1 MNSIQCE
8 AYEIAGMVAAAT
20 FHGWRVNVLT
30 DGSVNFDPPDGE
42 RDAGEIRKVR
52 ARLLL
57 AAFLAKEQF
66 LGHHDEEAG
75 TAACDAAARELAA
88 AFDTEIDLWR
98 HLVAEGEKVRAIMDG
113 RASQIDQLAAF
124 LITSAGK
131 RH

>member
-8 AYEIAGMVAAAT
+8 AYEIAGMVAVAT

-52 ARLLL
+52 SRLLL

-98 HLVAEGEKVRAIMDG
+98 HLVVAFSSNSYCDFNCLLPVPLYWV
-113 RASQIDQLAAF
+113 ASLYTPKF
-124 LITSAGK
+124 
-131 RH
+131 